1 MPPGHRADRDTVRPR
16 RLRDGAETRRATSW
30 PHAPVWLAKPATDF
44 RIASMALLVGID
56 EAGYGPH
63 SGPLV
68 VAAAAI
74 EFATPPAPA
83 DPFTDPDLWG
93 ALDAH
98 IGNGRRGRRIA
109 WSSAIPSWR
118 TPAAT
123 CKLERAVLGAMAAT
137 GLQPA
142 SFAALLDHTAVRSAA
157 DGEAAPAPWHRPHAL
172 ALPRSASPEAVAEAA
187 ARLTE
192 ALAGLRGA
200 SPAFGST
207 WRRRRG

>member
-1 MPPGHRADRDTVRPR
+1 
-16 RLRDGAETRRATSW
+16 
-30 PHAPVWLAKPATDF
+30 
-44 RIASMALLVGID
+44 MALLVGID

-63 SGPLV
+63 LGPLV

-74 EFATPPAPA
+74 EFATPPAP
-83 DPFTDPDLWG
+83 PTPSRTDLWG
-93 ALDAH
+93 PSMPTLETAVGVEESRGHLRFEGGVRRRQP
-98 IGNGRRGRRIA
+98 GNDR
-109 WSSAIPSWR
+109 
-118 TPAAT
+118 
-123 CKLERAVLGAMAAT
+123 RAVLGAMAAT

-192 ALAGLRGA
+192 ALAGSA
-200 SPAFGST
+200 P
-207 WRRRRG
+207 RRRRLGQRGVGAG